1 MCSDVQISEGRCFK
15 AFKGFK
21 VFKGKL
27 LRCGRN

>member
-1 MCSDVQISEGRCFK
+1 VRLVKEFKPFK
-15 AFKGFK
+15 AFK